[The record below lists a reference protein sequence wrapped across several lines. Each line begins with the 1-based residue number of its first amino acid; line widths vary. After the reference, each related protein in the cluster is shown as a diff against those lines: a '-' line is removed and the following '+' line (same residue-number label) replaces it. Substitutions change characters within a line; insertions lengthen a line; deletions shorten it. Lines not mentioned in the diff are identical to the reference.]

1 MKNPG
6 GLAAGAVIRPA
17 NGLTAPYNGRIPK
30 NMPSFSRPL
39 SITLAA
45 FLAVAALR
53 ADNTAGDYID
63 GEDPEVRQAALAALG
78 EHHGSIVVAD
88 AKTGR
93 LLTMVNQKLAL
104 ADGAIPC
111 STIKLMVGVAAL
123 SEGLIRP
130 KEKVYFPGGWFM
142 TLTEGLTISNNVI
155 FDYLGEKLGF
165 ERFRRYARLFGLGE
179 RAGYRIPGEQVGAFP
194 EREHSYGVGRMTSF
208 GSGIG
213 MTPLQ
218 LAAFTAALANGGKL
232 YYLQHPSSREQAA
245 QLKPRLKRELP
256 IGPLLPEIEQG
267 MAQAV
272 ARGTG
277 RNARLPGRQ
286 VHGKTGTCSYFQARR
301 KHRMGWFASFVRDL
315 GGRDLSVVV
324 MLQSGFVH
332 GPLAAEIAGEF
343 YRNLSRVEYSSLN
356 ESAVTACDCE

>member
-1 MKNPG
+1 
-6 GLAAGAVIRPA
+6 
-17 NGLTAPYNGRIPK
+17 
-30 NMPSFSRPL
+30 MPSILRLIPIAL
-39 SITLAA
+39 LA
-45 FLAVAALR
+45 FCVAAALH
-53 ADNTAGDYID
+53 AENTAGDYID
-63 GEDPEVRQAALAALG
+63 GEDLEVRQAALAALG
-78 EHHGSIVVAD
+78 EHHGAVVVAD
-88 AKTGR
+88 ANSGR

-123 SEGLIRP
+123 SEGLIEP
-130 KEKVYFPGGWFM
+130 NEKVYFPGGWFM

-179 RAGYRIPGEQVGAFP
+179 RAGYRIPGEQVGEFP
-194 EREHSYGVGRMTSF
+194 DQEHPYGVGRMTSF
-208 GSGIG
+208 GTGIG

-232 YYLQHPSSREQAA
+232 YYLQHPSTSEQAKR
-245 QLKPRLKRELP
+245 LKPRLKRELP
-256 IGPLLPEIEQG
+256 IRGLLPEVEQG

-277 RNARLPGRQ
+277 RNARLPGAKIY
-286 VHGKTGTCSYFQARR
+286 GKTGTCSYYQIRR
-301 KHRMGWFASFVRDL
+301 KHRMGWFASFVRDF
-315 GGRDLSVVV
+315 GGRDLAVVV

-332 GPLAAEIAGEF
+332 GPLAAEVAGEF
-343 YRNLSRVEYSSLN
+343 YRNLHHARYTRLQDSV
-356 ESAVTACDCE
+356 VTACACD